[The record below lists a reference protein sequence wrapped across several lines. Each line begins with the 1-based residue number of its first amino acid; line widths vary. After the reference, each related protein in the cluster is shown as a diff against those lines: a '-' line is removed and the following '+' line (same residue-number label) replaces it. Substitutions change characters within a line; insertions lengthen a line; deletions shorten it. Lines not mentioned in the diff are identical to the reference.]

1 MADTQSGETQTER
14 DLMSALNRL
23 AKWRMV
29 FAGWQ
34 LGTRMKGDAEC
45 DAVRDHRE
53 LSMLTRAEV
62 NTLTRLMIDKGV
74 FTDEEFAIQL
84 TEEATWLSDSYEERF
99 PGCKATDEGIAM
111 DVDRVAETMKG
122 WRP

>member
-1 MADTQSGETQTER
+1 MPDTQSSVTQTQR
-14 DLMSALNRL
+14 NLFNALQRL

-34 LGTRMKGDAEC
+34 LGTRLKGDPEC

-53 LSMLTRAEV
+53 LSILTRAEV
-62 NTLTRLMIDKGV
+62 NTLTRLMIDKGI
-74 FTDEEFAIQL
+74 FTDDEFETQL
-84 TEEATWLSDSYEERF
+84 AEEAEWLSNSYEEKF
-99 PGCKATDEGIAM
+99 PGCKATDDGIAM
-111 DVDRVAETMKG
+111 DVDRVTETMKG